1 MCIFLKRRWGGD
13 ENAGWPSDYSIS
25 HHSLGVDISDNGE
38 VEDLL
43 ILVYLVK
50 QKSALQRLCLSGSS

>member
-13 ENAGWPSDYSIS
+13 ENVGWLSDYSIS
-25 HHSLGVDISDNGE
+25 YYFLGVDILDNGE
-38 VEDLL
+38 VEDFL

-50 QKSALQRLCLSGSS
+50 